1 MNIND
6 LEDLKK
12 EFEAMAGGCT
22 LSPDQENKQNNEEED
37 DEDIPHYVEELQK
50 KLLAPSI
57 SGVYLTRIDLK
68 RIADDLEESLPIK
81 ERKPMLRALMRH
93 TTSKTTLTEIF
104 TVINRYIDGRLLIY
118 RELSE
123 SFPASSGFFNEQEV
137 KIAKTKKMF
146 LRIVEDFEEIELTDE
161 SLML

>member
-12 EFEAMAGGCT
+12 EFEAMAGPCSLTPQQQQDAG
-22 LSPDQENKQNNEEED
+22 DGED

-50 KLLAPSI
+50 KLLAPAI
-57 SGVYLTRIDLK
+57 SGVYLTRVDLK
-68 RIADDLEESLPIK
+68 RIADDLDESLPIK

-93 TTSKTTLTEIF
+93 TTSKDSLREIF
-104 TVINRYIDGRLLIY
+104 EVTNRYIDGRSLIY
-118 RELSE
+118 SELAE
-123 SFPASSGFFNEQEV
+123 AFPASAGFFNDNQE

-146 LRIVEDFEEIELTDE
+146 DRIVEDFEEIEMTDE
-161 SLML
+161 AMLI